1 VVNPQL
7 RAEENS
13 QPAFPEEGT
22 REPRIE
28 QSAERI
34 PSGTL
39 RSVENEPV
47 NPAEREPAPRLTVT
61 APVARE
67 ELSGRDEEIAE
78 PDVPFIPDSQPPEPV
93 SAAGEPGSP
102 KKPWH
107 GFSVKPGKKAVIGI
121 VLVVIVIAV
130 ILGGFFIY
138 PMISEP
144 PGTNPDTGAP
154 PSTPLPTIVKTVA
167 TPKPTQSMLPSIM
180 TTRTIVPGNRPA
192 NVGF

>member
-1 VVNPQL
+1 M
-7 RAEENS
+7 S
-13 QPAFPEEGT
+13 
-22 REPRIE
+22 EPRIE

-34 PSGTL
+34 PSGTF
-39 RSVENEPV
+39 RSVDNEPV
-47 NPAEREPAPRLTVT
+47 TPVEREPAPRLTVT

-67 ELSGRDEEIAE
+67 DLPGRDGEITG

-93 SAAGEPGSP
+93 PAAGEPGGP

-121 VLVVIVIAV
+121 VVVIIVIAV

-138 PMISEP
+138 PMISER
-144 PGTNPDTGAP
+144 PGTTPDTGAP
-154 PSTPLPTIVKTVA
+154 STTLPTIIKTMI
-167 TPKPTQSMLPSIM
+167 TPKPTQSMVPSVV